1 MCCHFT
7 TEQLNTNFGDSMTTC
22 DLCDKPA
29 VYHDTRVLNGVSKT
43 VSLCEEHARDVG
55 VDFGPNGISI
65 TVEAEKIGF
74 DFTPS
79 INECPD
85 CGLTIALYKEK
96 SLLGCPECYVTF
108 KKQLMPVIASLQE
121 KHIQHVGKTP
131 RRSSDDVDRHIAIRR
146 LLTELERA
154 VTQEAYEEAAGIRD
168 TLRDLHKKED
178 DNAL

>member
-1 MCCHFT
+1 
-7 TEQLNTNFGDSMTTC
+7 MTTC

-29 VYHDTRVLNGVSKT
+29 VYHDTRVLNGVST
-43 VSLCEEHARDVG
+43 TTSLCEEHAREVG
-55 VDFGPNGISI
+55 VDFTPLSISI
-65 TVEAEKIGF
+65 TLDPAQTGF
-74 DFTPS
+74 EFKPAM
-79 INECPD
+79 IECPD

-108 KKQLMPVIASLQE
+108 KKQLIPVIASLQE

-131 RRSSDDVDRHIAIRR
+131 RRSSDAIDRHIAIRR

-154 VTQEAYEEAAGIRD
+154 VTQEAYEEAADIRD
-168 TLRDLHKKED
+168 TLRDLHKKDD